1 MQFLK
6 ILIFLFSSLSLF
18 GQTGNTKL
26 TISRLTGEYY
36 VYTTYKQWGG
46 TLFPSNSM
54 YLVTNEGIVL
64 FDTPWDTTQFQPL
77 LDSLTIRHQKKAILC
92 IATHSHDDRTA
103 GLQFFKEHGVKTYT
117 SKMTRDLCKEHN
129 EKQAE
134 FCFVSDTLFNIGG
147 HRFET
152 YYPGEG
158 HTRDN
163 IVIWIDNEK
172 ILYGG
177 CFIKSTESN
186 GLGNIADANL
196 NSWGP
201 SIENV
206 IRRYPVQNFVIP
218 GHFGWTNNDAL
229 RYTIELLKER

>member
-1 MQFLK
+1 MRFIK
-6 ILIFLFSSLSLF
+6 ILIFFFSSVSLF
-18 GQTGNTKL
+18 GQTGNSKL

-36 VYTTYKQWGG
+36 VYTTYNQWGG

-77 LDSLTIRHQKKAILC
+77 LDSMTIRHQKKVVLC
-92 IATHSHDDRTA
+92 IATHYHGDRTA
-103 GLQFFKEHGVKTYT
+103 GLQFLREQGVKTYT
-117 SKMTRDLCKEHN
+117 SKMTHDLCKEHN
-129 EKQAE
+129 EKQSG
-134 FCFVSDTLFNIGG
+134 FCFVSDTLFKIGG
-147 HRFET
+147 HQFET

-163 IVIWIDNEK
+163 IVIWIDKEK

-177 CFIKSTESN
+177 CFIKSTESK

-196 NSWGP
+196 SSWGT

-206 IRRYPVQNFVIP
+206 IRKYPVPNFVIP
-218 GHFGWTNNDAL
+218 GHFGWTNKDAL
-229 RYTIELLKER
+229 RHTIELLKER